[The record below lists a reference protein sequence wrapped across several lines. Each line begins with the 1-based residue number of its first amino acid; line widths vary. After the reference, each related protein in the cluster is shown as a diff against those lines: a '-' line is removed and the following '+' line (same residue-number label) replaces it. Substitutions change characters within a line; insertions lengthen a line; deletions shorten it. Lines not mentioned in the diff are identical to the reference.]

1 MKYPDSCIIKEEKT
15 YYLFNVNK
23 DRYQH
28 ITDSELLENFYADR
42 DNKWLGLVLQ
52 RFTLLLYGV
61 CMKYLRNEEEA
72 KDAVQ
77 QVFLKAINELHKYKV
92 EYFKSWIYMVAKNH
106 CLMKL
111 RDRQGKIPVELTED
125 TFLAA
130 EDTGI
135 ETYLDKDRLLS
146 SMEIAIH
153 ELNADQKQCV
163 TLFYLDKKSYQE
175 ITDATGHTMMQVK
188 SHIQNGKRNLKL
200 LIEKKLKTP

>member
-1 MKYPDSCIIKEEKT
+1 M
-15 YYLFNVNK
+15 NK

-28 ITDSELLENFYADR
+28 ITDNELLENFYADR

-146 SMEIAIH
+146 SMEIALH
-153 ELNADQKQCV
+153 ELNTDQKQCV